1 MPKRKPGFVAGER
14 LIKAFALAVE
24 LHANQ
29 ARKQEGVPYISH
41 LMDVSGLVM
50 QYGGSEDQAIAAL
63 LHDGPED
70 QGGRATL
77 KRIRIEFGECV
88 ARIVEDCTDSFADE
102 PSPPWQ
108 ERKQQHIDHFRRAP
122 EQGGAAQEACLV
134 YAADKLS
141 NARTMVDFQRRQGA
155 SAWKHFESRPA
166 QMIWYLQSMAAAFRS
181 RGVDAEMLDQLDREV
196 EALKQLIAATPSV
209 N

>member
-14 LIKAFALAVE
+14 LVKAFALTVE
-24 LHANQ
+24 LHAHQ

-77 KRIRIEFGECV
+77 ERIRNEFGEHV
-88 ARIVEDCTDSFADE
+88 ARIVQDCTDSFAGE

-122 EQGGAAQEACLV
+122 EQGGAVQEASLV

-155 SAWKHFESRPA
+155 AAWKHFESRPV

-181 RGVDAEMLDQLDREV
+181 RGVDAEMMDELDREV
-196 EALKQLIAATPSV
+196 QTLRQLIAATSPGD
-209 N
+209 